1 MQSVFSFLIVA
12 LLYSCRQYL
21 LLMLFEHL
29 ITSLVCFISG
39 YMIHESVVWSNVHKK
54 FVFLPRRVSSEIY
67 DETADE
73 RRASNT
79 RIMADDSFSKIEVDH
94 VGPLS
99 NTRGFSSFKFV
110 PGTKDN
116 VIVALKSE
124 EDNGKIA
131 SYITAFTMSGDV
143 LVTETLIG
151 DIKYEGIE
159 FV

>member
-1 MQSVFSFLIVA
+1 MIKTSVV
-12 LLYSCRQYL
+12 
-21 LLMLFEHL
+21 LF
-29 ITSLVCFISG
+29 SG
-39 YMIHESVVWSNVHKK
+39 YLIHESVVWSNVLKK
-54 FVFLPRRVSSEIY
+54 FVFLPRRVSSDTY

-73 RRASNT
+73 QRASNT
-79 RIMADDSFSKIEVDH
+79 LIMADDTFTDIKVEH

-99 NTRGFSSFKFV
+99 KTRGFSSFKFV
-110 PGTKDN
+110 PGTNDN

-131 SYITAFTMSGDV
+131 TYLIAFTMLGDV
-143 LVTETLIG
+143 LIPETLIG